1 MSRHHA
7 QVDLPDE
14 VADVVVGLAATVR
27 PVAGVTAFYAA
38 GSLAS
43 GDFRLGVS
51 DFDLVAMTGGPLTD
65 AQEQDLE
72 SVHRRL
78 LADEPRAAKLHCVYV
93 PVPEVVDV
101 SAAHPTWAHGELYRR
116 PLSGIARAELLEF
129 GVTVYGT
136 APAELIPPVSRPEL
150 DAAVREE
157 LSGYWRGAV
166 AKPHLW
172 LQDVYVDIGL
182 FTLAR
187 AEATLT
193 DGRLITKTEALPR
206 LAGLGVASDL
216 VREIERRRQGH
227 EVSLSLRARQRRAKE
242 ARRVMDAGIT
252 RLVGPG

>member
-1 MSRHHA
+1 M
-7 QVDLPDE
+7 
-14 VADVVVGLAATVR
+14 VGVAATVR

-51 DFDLVAMTGGPLTD
+51 DFDLVALTAGPLTD
-65 AQEQDLE
+65 AQQQDLE
-72 SVHRRL
+72 SVHQRL

-93 PVPEVVDV
+93 PVPEVDDV

-129 GVTVYGT
+129 GITVYGP
-136 APAELIPPVSRPEL
+136 APAELVPPVSRREL

-187 AEATLT
+187 AEATLDRRTADHQDRSPAATGRPRGGSRAGARDRAPQAGARGVPLAARAAAASQGRPPGDGRRDHPAGRAGLT
-193 DGRLITKTEALPR
+193 DGRVHLFVHR
-206 LAGLGVASDL
+206 L
-216 VREIERRRQGH
+216 
-227 EVSLSLRARQRRAKE
+227 EVK
-242 ARRVMDAGIT
+242 
-252 RLVGPG
+252 